1 MYNVEMLEKDE
12 INIIDHENKYSV
24 RCKMIDEK
32 KSICWRCAHY
42 FKDAHFCILSQS
54 YYSFIDYWFN
64 EEIEECDHFT
74 EISD

>member
-12 INIIDHENKYSV
+12 INIVDQDNKYSV

-32 KSICWRCAHY
+32 KSICWRCANY
-42 FKDAHFCILSQS
+42 FKDAHFCIPSQS
-54 YYSFIDYWFN
+54 YYSFINYWFN